1 MDSRSWVCGG
11 CRSFGLALLLAD
23 RWDGSS
29 CLRCRLVV
37 KLVKVDSRLGRVFG
51 YSSSTTI

>member
-1 MDSRSWVCGG
+1 MGVQELWACS
-11 CRSFGLALLLAD
+11 LLAIVG
-23 RWDGSS
+23 RVG
-29 CLRCRLVV
+29 LPRCRLVV